1 MISAERP
8 GGAVESPS
16 APPGDAVKDF
26 AIGKT
31 EVSRKRE

>member
-1 MISAERP
+1 MLDLLQSERQSSALK
-8 GGAVESPS
+8 
-16 APPGDAVKDF
+16 GDAVKDF